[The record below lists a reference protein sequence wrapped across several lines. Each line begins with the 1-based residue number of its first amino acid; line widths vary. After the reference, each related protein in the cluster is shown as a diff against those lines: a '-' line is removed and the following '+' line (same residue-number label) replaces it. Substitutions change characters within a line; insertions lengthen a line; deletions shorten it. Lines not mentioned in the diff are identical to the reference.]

1 MLIPSENWRPN
12 PADPKV
18 LCNKILEA
26 TIKEEDRYQEGLTKI
41 FFRAGMLALLESRR
55 SNRLNELVTLIQ
67 KNVKRRLA
75 MQHYQKM
82 RLSAIRIQTWW
93 RGILARRFVLG
104 VRKETAALRLQRAAR
119 AFMQRSRFRA
129 IRLSVIAIQT
139 CAFLIYPISFVS

>member
-1 MLIPSENWRPN
+1 MLVPSENWRPN

-18 LCNKILEA
+18 LCNKILAA

-75 MQHYQKM
+75 VQHYQKM
-82 RLSAIRIQTWW
+82 RSSAIRIQTWW

-119 AFMQRSRFRA
+119 AFMQRSRFYA
-129 IRLSVIAIQT
+129 IRLSIVAIQT
-139 CAFLIYPISFVS
+139 CAFRTLSTFVTS